1 MKEIKLSEPRET
13 TVEEQQ
19 LRAAVYSASMYL
31 QPAKIT
37 YGHRTVYLIDQGT
50 YERLV
55 AKPAEPEPWNPDL
68 SGDMCRCG
76 QTVTLVAVAAP
87 GEDRFRP
94 HSDAAGDPCPGLPLP
109 FPPTAQEA
117 DRG

>member
-1 MKEIKLSEPRET
+1 MKEINLPDVREAAQ
-13 TVEEQQ
+13 VEDQ
-19 LRAAVYSASMYL
+19 LRLAVYEASMYYR
-31 QPAKIT
+31 PTKIT
-37 YGHRTVYLIDQGT
+37 CGHRTVYLIDQGT

-94 HSDAAGDPCPGLPLP
+94 HNDAAGDPCPGLPLP
-109 FPPTAQEA
+109 FPPTVQEA
-117 DRG
+117 DR